1 MTSLW
6 SKLPMSTSVN
16 FLWMGLNVWVV
27 FQCLSYTTSII
38 STSIPSLRVSLPKE
52 SPKTSKKEWTGNLSM
67 ICLHN
72 RQERA
77 SQAGNLPRERIHLLQ
92 VILRNTK
99 RKPVLLIGMIPTE
112 AQKNIQSMNQYM
124 VSTSPLIYLRM
135 NTLIKMEC
143 LLLIMALENMVWQ
156 IWISRL
162 YQETRHICPIMWW
175 LRIL

>member
-1 MTSLW
+1 
-6 SKLPMSTSVN
+6 
-16 FLWMGLNVWVV
+16 
-27 FQCLSYTTSII
+27 
-38 STSIPSLRVSLPKE
+38 
-52 SPKTSKKEWTGNLSM
+52 M

-72 RQERA
+72 RQGRV
-77 SQAGNLPRERIHLLQ
+77 SQAGNLPRELIHLLQ

-156 IWISRL
+156 I
-162 YQETRHICPIMWW
+162 
-175 LRIL
+175 